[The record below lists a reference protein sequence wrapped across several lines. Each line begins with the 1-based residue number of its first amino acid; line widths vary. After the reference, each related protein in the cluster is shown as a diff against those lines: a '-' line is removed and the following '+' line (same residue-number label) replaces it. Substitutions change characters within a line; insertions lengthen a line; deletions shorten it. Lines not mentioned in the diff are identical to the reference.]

1 MLGRVADN
9 IFWLSRYI
17 ERVSNTARLIEAS
30 SYLNLDFKIN
40 HEEQW
45 VPLIEISGNLNE
57 FKNNYDCCSRDEVL
71 HWLIYNENY
80 QDSLRSC
87 LIKARDLKCRFIK
100 RVFVSRN
107 FFRKLIICYLLFPKN
122 ILIKF
127 HRIIIFLK
135 FAKVL
140 KK

>member
-87 LIKARDLKCRFIK
+87 LIKARDLAASLRE
-100 RVFVSRN
+100 
-107 FFRKLIICYLLFPKN
+107 YLSVE
-122 ILIKF
+122 
-127 HRIIIFLK
+127 IFQEINNLLSL
-135 FAKVL
+135 VP
-140 KK
+140 